1 MVVRQAVQIGE
12 EEHHQMAGVQVSE
25 DPTQVPIQAHHNPGP
40 KMERVEHDE
49 PQHDPYAFDV
59 DDGKTYWDDLFYH
72 EIRKLIIVIKV

>member
-1 MVVRQAVQIGE
+1 
-12 EEHHQMAGVQVSE
+12 MAGVQVSE

-59 DDGKTYWDDLFYH
+59 DDGKTN
-72 EIRKLIIVIKV
+72 